1 MTNTIGIQA
10 RLRAVLH
17 EVPGIDEA
25 FYSARTRAERS
36 CRRATS
42 TFSWSVPWTERL
54 IEIEQDLDRD
64 VNVTAYERA
73 ELDTLLESGD
83 RFLRDV
89 FDQPRVRLL
98 PTEAAD

>member
-1 MTNTIGIQA
+1 M
-10 RLRAVLH
+10 
-17 EVPGIDEA
+17 
-25 FYSARTRAERS
+25 
-36 CRRATS
+36 
-42 TFSWSVPWTERL
+42 FSWSVPWTERL